1 MGDNL
6 KDELDETLS
15 LLTSIS
21 FLVHRFSDLA
31 ILPANTSEL
40 ALATASAAAVNQV
53 LRGAL
58 TILSTET
65 KRWGL

>member
-31 ILPANTSEL
+31 LLPANTIEL
-40 ALATASAAAVNQV
+40 ALATASATAVNQV